1 MAIDTA
7 VGEEFLGALIR
18 AATRDA
24 ASFVMPGSAIAAV
37 LIEHGA
43 LACAKAAWDCL
54 QQMKSP
60 QQRQRMINAMTQ
72 IRPDRS
78 RAIAETEVDRYAF
91 SQAVKAELINYFSAI
106 PMTARHAISRPN
118 DGGKPITLLSQ
129 LPRTHTDLLRFMPLR
144 PPRFHPGDQV
154 PGYDYRLEI
163 LLGQGGFAE
172 VWKAHHVIQRTQ
184 PAVALKFCLDQTLLA
199 SLKTEIKV
207 YDELK
212 DHPDPQHLVRLIGT
226 AYAANPP
233 FLVYEY
239 IDGGDLAAWLADFAG
254 KTPSVPDVVRI
265 MKMTARAL
273 AYAHRRGIV
282 HRDLKP
288 ANLLVTRDGNVK
300 VSDFGIGAITAS
312 AEAERER
319 GKSVT
324 AATFLQG
331 AYSPMYSDPRQRTG
345 EVPEPS
351 FDVYAL
357 GVIAYQL
364 LIGDVTREIGPA
376 WRAELEENNIP
387 PNVLDV
393 VAACVA
399 VPSKRLADAGAL
411 LAALDKLN
419 RNQSSKTT
427 RDTTAPE
434 FVVNYCIQCG
444 AKIQADDRFCTQCGN
459 PIR

>member
-7 VGEEFLGALIR
+7 VGEQFLGDLIR

-24 ASFVMPGSAIAAV
+24 ASFVMPGSAIAAY
-37 LIEHGA
+37 LLERGA

-54 QQMKSP
+54 QQMKSQ

-91 SQAVKAELINYFSAI
+91 SQQTKAELINYFSAI
-106 PMTARHAISRPN
+106 PMTSRHAISRPN

-144 PPRFHPGDQV
+144 PPRFQPGDQV

-172 VWKAHHVIQRTQ
+172 VWKAYHVIQRSQ
-184 PAVALKFCLDQTLLA
+184 PAVALKFCLDQALLA

-207 YDELK
+207 YDQLK

-226 AYAANPP
+226 AYSASSP

-239 IDGGDLAAWLADFAG
+239 VDGGDLAAWLADFAG
-254 KTPSVPDVVRI
+254 KTPSVRDVVRI
-265 MKMTARAL
+265 LKMTARAL
-273 AYAHRRGIV
+273 AFAHRRGIV

-300 VSDFGIGAITAS
+300 VADFGIGAITAS

-324 AATFLQG
+324 GATFLQG
-331 AYSPMYSDPRQRTG
+331 AYSPMYSDPRQRAG
-345 EVPEPS
+345 EAPEPR

-387 PNVLDV
+387 PKVLDM
-393 VAACVA
+393 VAACVD

-411 LAALDKLN
+411 LTALDKLN
-419 RNQSSKTT
+419 SEQLSQVT
-427 RDTTAPE
+427 RGETVSE
-434 FVVNYCIQCG
+434 VLINYCIQCG
-444 AKIQADDRFCTQCGN
+444 AKIQADDRFCTRCGN
-459 PIR
+459 NIR